1 MSNRLLHGSCEI
13 AAARRISASVDIAVV
28 VFDECS
34 VHRQSAGTVRIRLCG
49 AIAVSD
55 ARFQLIVAEPG
66 RRVDNLFKLLEIYVQ
81 NRVIYVV
88 FHGKTE

>member
-1 MSNRLLHGSCEI
+1 MI
-13 AAARRISASVDIAVV
+13 
-28 VFDECS
+28 FDECRI
-34 VHRQSAGTVRIRLCG
+34 HRLSAGTVRLRLCG

-55 ARFQLIVAEPG
+55 ARFQLIVSEPG
-66 RRVDNLFKLLEIYVQ
+66 RRVDNLFKLPEIYVQ